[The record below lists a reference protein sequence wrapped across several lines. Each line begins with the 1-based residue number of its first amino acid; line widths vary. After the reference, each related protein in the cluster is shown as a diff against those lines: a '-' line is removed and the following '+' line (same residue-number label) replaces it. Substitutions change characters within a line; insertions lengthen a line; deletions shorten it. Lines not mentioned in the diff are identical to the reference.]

1 MDVIIV
7 VMAYYTAYILINDQ
21 VFINIEENRI
31 MINTILLAIM
41 TYSCVLHI
49 FKTYDNI
56 TRYETGY
63 DYLIYVLACLISY
76 TILTTLK
83 LTFKLNTIA
92 NTRTNMVAAL
102 MIMTAIVSYR
112 VIIRFILTEGYK
124 VQKDGGKLKKNVLI
138 IGAGEAATIILK
150 TLKSTMKDTYNVV
163 GLVDDNINKLNYI
176 ILF

>member
-1 MDVIIV
+1 MDIIII
-7 VMAYYTAYILINDQ
+7 VMAYYIAYILINNQ
-21 VFINIEENRI
+21 VVIDIEENRI

-63 DYLIYVLACLISY
+63 DYLVYILACLIAY

-83 LTFKLNTIA
+83 LTFKLNTIV

-102 MIMTAIVSYR
+102 IIVTSIIGYR
-112 VIIRFILTEGYK
+112 VIIRLILTEGY
-124 VQKDGGKLKKNVLI
+124 I
-138 IGAGEAATIILK
+138 
-150 TLKSTMKDTYNVV
+150 
-163 GLVDDNINKLNYI
+163 
-176 ILF
+176 